1 MMGDEIRRRLG
12 KSGPNGLWIE
22 PLLDE
27 NQIGEV
33 SVDLRLGYD
42 FLVSIVTRRPFI
54 GLARGDSGFRSV
66 ASYFQPTR
74 RELGERFILYPD
86 QVVLTTTLEY
96 VALPAD
102 AYADVL
108 TRSSYTRLGI
118 AVNTM
123 IQPAYRGC
131 FSVELFNHG
140 NNPVELVVGAKM
152 FQMRLTKIEAPAA
165 YGGVERKY
173 FGNIRPTPSRA
184 ADEEDVQRLA
194 RLGDDL
200 PNLVTATLGN
210 PSVAIDAGEELPA
223 SSGKPRG
230 IAVTVPQPL
239 VE

>member
-1 MMGDEIRRRLG
+1 MTRQELLDRLG
-12 KSGPNGLWIE
+12 KPGPAGLWIE

-27 NQIGEV
+27 GQIGEV
-33 SVDLRLGYD
+33 TTDLRLGYD

-54 GLARGDSGFRSV
+54 GVARDDMGFRSV

-96 VALPAD
+96 VALPSD
-102 AYADVL
+102 VYADLL

-118 AVNTM
+118 AVNTLV
-123 IQPAYRGC
+123 QPGYRGC

-152 FQMRLTKIEAPAA
+152 FQMRLTKLPGPLP

-173 FGNIRPTPSRA
+173 FGNVRPTPSRA
-184 ADEEDVQRLA
+184 AED
-194 RLGDDL
+194 DDL
-200 PNLVTATLGN
+200 PRLLTIG
-210 PSVAIDAGEELPA
+210 A
-223 SSGKPRG
+223 SH
-230 IAVTVPQPL
+230 
-239 VE
+239 